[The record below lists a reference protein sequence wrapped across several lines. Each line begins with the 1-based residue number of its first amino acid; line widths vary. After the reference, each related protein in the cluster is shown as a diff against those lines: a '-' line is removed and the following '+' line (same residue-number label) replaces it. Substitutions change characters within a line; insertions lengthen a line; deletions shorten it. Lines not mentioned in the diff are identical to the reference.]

1 MYFEL
6 QRIIKIQVW
15 KTGKSRQFSK
25 ETCISQINI
34 VNCIENWHK
43 NEFGAVFSIFV
54 FFTNLKNAQSLLSE
68 YDSGDCVNSETIE
81 VGCAKFYRVDK
92 HG

>member
-1 MYFEL
+1 ML
-6 QRIIKIQVW
+6 IALKIDIK
-15 KTGKSRQFSK
+15 TNLGQFF
-25 ETCISQINI
+25 QLL
-34 VNCIENWHK
+34 
-43 NEFGAVFSIFV
+43 VFLM
-54 FFTNLKNAQSLLSE
+54 NLKNAQSLLSE